1 MDLLSDYNYIYKTT
15 IGAIGFKYDNY
26 VLSELQILEK
36 AKTRKNKTNN
46 FIKDICKQIEYYLDG
61 NLKEFQVDYI
71 INGTNYQKKVLEA
84 VSNSKYSETLTYSEV
99 ANKVKSHPRP
109 VGNACRKNPL
119 HLIIPCHRVIAINCA
134 GGFAGSSFKENDFYI
149 KKKNFL
155 LGIERN

>member
-1 MDLLSDYNYIYKTT
+1 MRLISWIFLNMNLNLHNILL
-15 IGAIGFKYDNY
+15 KYDNY

-84 VSNSKYSETLTYSEV
+84 VSSIKYSETL
-99 ANKVKSHPRP
+99 
-109 VGNACRKNPL
+109 
-119 HLIIPCHRVIAINCA
+119 
-134 GGFAGSSFKENDFYI
+134 
-149 KKKNFL
+149 
-155 LGIERN
+155 

>member
-1 MDLLSDYNYIYKTT
+1 MSKVILSK
-15 IGAIGFKYDNY
+15 
-26 VLSELQILEK
+26 S
-36 AKTRKNKTNN
+36 

-84 VSNSKYSETLTYSEV
+84 VSNIKYSETLTYSEV

-119 HLIIPCHRVIAINCA
+119 HLIIPCHRVIAINCV

>member
-61 NLKEFQVDYI
+61 NLKEFQVDYV
-71 INGTNYQKKVLEA
+71 INGTNYQKKVLE
-84 VSNSKYSETLTYSEV
+84 VISN
-99 ANKVKSHPRP
+99 
-109 VGNACRKNPL
+109 
-119 HLIIPCHRVIAINCA
+119 INMKTCCT
-134 GGFAGSSFKENDFYI
+134 F
-149 KKKNFL
+149 
-155 LGIERN
+155 